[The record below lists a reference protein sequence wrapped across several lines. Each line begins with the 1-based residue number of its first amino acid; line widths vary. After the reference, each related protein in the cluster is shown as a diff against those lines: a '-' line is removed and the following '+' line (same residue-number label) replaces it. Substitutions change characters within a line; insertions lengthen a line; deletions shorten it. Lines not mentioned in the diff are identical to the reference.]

1 MKPEIIIIEQKDKK
15 IIFEDTNEFL
25 KLLDKFYEAGYQ
37 DGRKSNL
44 TITTPSESNS
54 PWITKPYHNDDSS
67 GAIKDWSQ
75 KIVYTTNN
83 NVSTIANND
92 TKID

>member
-15 IIFEDTNEFL
+15 IVFEDTNEFL

-54 PWITKPYHNDDSS
+54 PWNAQPYDSS

>member
-15 IIFEDTNEFL
+15 IVFEDTNEFL

-44 TITTPSESNS
+44 TITTPFKPNS
-54 PWITKPYHNDDSS
+54 PWNAQPYYGDGSS
-67 GAIKDWSQ
+67 AVKDWSQ
-75 KIVYTTNN
+75 KIVYTTND
-83 NVSTIANND
+83 NVSTVINND

>member
-15 IIFEDTNEFL
+15 IVFEDTNEFL

-44 TITTPSESNS
+44 TIDSATISS
-54 PWITKPYHNDDSS
+54 PWTNQPYSGDTPWKPN
-67 GAIKDWSQ
+67 
-75 KIVYTTNN
+75 IVYTTNN
-83 NVSTIANND
+83 NVSTITNND